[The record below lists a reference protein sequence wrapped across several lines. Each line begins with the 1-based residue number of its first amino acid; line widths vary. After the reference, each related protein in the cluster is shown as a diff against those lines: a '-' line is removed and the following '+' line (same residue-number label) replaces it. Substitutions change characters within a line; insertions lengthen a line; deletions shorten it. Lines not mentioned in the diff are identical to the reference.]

1 MNFCVK
7 NIHQNVLHVY
17 YETFL
22 YDFQTLCLP
31 EKDEETSSKSME
43 VDMSVVFCVRI
54 ESYVSEDL
62 HSDDGVDEK
71 QHGDQQNDVRQSLKG
86 LDEGPQKNANGVA
99 LPQ

>member
-1 MNFCVK
+1 
-7 NIHQNVLHVY
+7 
-17 YETFL
+17 
-22 YDFQTLCLP
+22 
-31 EKDEETSSKSME
+31 ME

-99 LPQ
+99 LPQQFDQASGTKQPQESNIDKILL